1 MLNPQI
7 ANYIGLAAGGLT
19 TASYIPQVLRILRQR
34 SAKDISVWMFLAL
47 VTGLLLW
54 AVYGVLIH
62 SFPVIITNIISLLL
76 AAAVIVLKKKYG

>member
-62 SFPVIITNIISLLL
+62 SFPVIITNVISLLL
-76 AAAVIVLKKKYG
+76 AAAVIALKKKYG

>member
-7 ANYIGLAAGGLT
+7 ANYIGLIAGGLT

-34 SAKDISVWMFLAL
+34 SARDISVWMFLAL